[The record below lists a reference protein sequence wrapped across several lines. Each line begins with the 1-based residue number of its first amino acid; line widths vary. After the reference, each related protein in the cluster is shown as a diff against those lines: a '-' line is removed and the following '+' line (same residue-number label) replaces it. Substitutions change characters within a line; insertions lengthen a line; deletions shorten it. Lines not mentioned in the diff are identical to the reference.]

1 MIYDQEWNN
10 KYENIYTLPNKKIL
24 ETNYIIQDS
33 NMNLIVNKLN
43 FDVSFPATFATKRKI
58 LNDLRIYIK
67 VSMSII
73 PNLKQS
79 LIITDIILEPL
90 LINLSVKQFIYLWEF
105 YSMSMKF
112 LYYDM
117 VEKYIPLMKP
127 EYLINGIPKR
137 KKKTFKEC
145 FKRIVIAKKLQKKMK
160 KDLKILEKKGEKM
173 IMLTQLILI
182 HILNVMIQIILG
194 VYHYSMLI
202 FQIYML
208 NSYQIVKL
216 RIKKIWV
223 MLF

>member
-1 MIYDQEWNN
+1 MKNKIDEYFNKIKTNRKINIEEDPIVNWEKIIKKDKMVKKETIKNFMRVKFTMNNTIFKVPLYPKDSDTPLVKFFFNMIIDQEWKN

-58 LNDLRIYIK
+58 LNGLPIYIK

-73 PNLKQS
+73 PNIKQS
-79 LIITDIILEPL
+79 LIITYIILEPL

-105 YSMSMKF
+105 YSMSLKF

-137 KKKTFKEC
+137 KKNF
-145 FKRIVIAKKLQKKMK
+145 
-160 KDLKILEKKGEKM
+160 
-173 IMLTQLILI
+173 
-182 HILNVMIQIILG
+182 
-194 VYHYSMLI
+194 
-202 FQIYML
+202 
-208 NSYQIVKL
+208 
-216 RIKKIWV
+216 
-223 MLF
+223 

>member
-1 MIYDQEWNN
+1 MKNKIDEYFNKIKTNRKINIEEDPIVNWEKIIKKDKMVKKETIKNFMRVKFTMNNTIFKVPLYPQDPDTPLVKFFFNMIYDQEWNN

-43 FDVSFPATFATKRKI
+43 LDVSFPATFATKRKI

-137 KKKTFKEC
+137 KKKNF
-145 FKRIVIAKKLQKKMK
+145 
-160 KDLKILEKKGEKM
+160 
-173 IMLTQLILI
+173 
-182 HILNVMIQIILG
+182 
-194 VYHYSMLI
+194 
-202 FQIYML
+202 
-208 NSYQIVKL
+208 
-216 RIKKIWV
+216 
-223 MLF
+223 